1 MLVYEK
7 CWKESDIIKL
17 KCPSKKSK
25 NPTELSDPT
34 LTKIKEELVV
44 GLHKEESDKYFF
56 TNGMFL
62 N

>member
-1 MLVYEK
+1 MLK
-7 CWKESDIIKL
+7 RESDIIKL

-34 LTKIKEELVV
+34 FKFKEELVV

-56 TNGMFL
+56 TNGMLL